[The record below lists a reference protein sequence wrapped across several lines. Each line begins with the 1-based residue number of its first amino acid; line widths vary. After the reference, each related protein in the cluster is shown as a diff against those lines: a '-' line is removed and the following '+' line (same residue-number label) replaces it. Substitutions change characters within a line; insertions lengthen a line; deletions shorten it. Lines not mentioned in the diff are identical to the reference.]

1 MPVIDP
7 VNTQQVIQMGT
18 HVEKL
23 QQTIQHLP
31 TTTALQLDQE
41 RITLDEMKRSEVQDA
56 DASNQT
62 QPINDEGRNRRGRL
76 RFRKPPAKPEEGSPT
91 PAEGA
96 PKTLPHEGRQVDLV
110 V

>member
-31 TTTALQLDQE
+31 TTTAQQLDQE
-41 RITLDEMKRSEVQDA
+41 RITLDEMKRSEIQDA
-56 DASNQT
+56 DATNQT
-62 QPINDEGRNRRGRL
+62 QPIDDEGRKRRGRL
-76 RFRKPPAKPEEGSPT
+76 RIRRRTAEPEEGSET

-96 PKTLPHEGRQVDLV
+96 PPTLPREGRQVDLV

>member
-23 QQTIQHLP
+23 QQTMQHLP

-56 DASNQT
+56 DGSNQT
-62 QPINDEGRNRRGRL
+62 QPIDDEGRKRRGRL
-76 RFRKPPAKPEEGSPT
+76 RFRRQPAEPEEGAQPPT
-91 PAEGA
+91 EGA
-96 PKTLPHEGRQVDLV
+96 PKTLPHEGRQIDLV